1 MARVPRAEGLA
12 LMRRIVLELRALAEL
27 WLLPLAV
34 AVLPYRAGIASARVL
49 ARTLP
54 LYREAADA
62 GAARWREVVTG
73 GDEDAFRADF
83 RFAQLVDHADLFWS
97 LTRSRAFLRQR
108 LAAPR
113 FDVPCGRPLVV
124 LSFHYGQGLWLMDA
138 LAAQGHP
145 TRYVS
150 IRLDRA
156 EAPSTLAYAYA
167 RLRIATVGRLA
178 GVPPIFTGGA
188 RRAIGDALAAGTGV
202 YGLVDVPVP
211 GGAAGE
217 ANAALLGHPVLLP
230 AGLLESAAG
239 RGASALVLTSRVT
252 SAGSRVV
259 EARSFDRVE
268 DVDIETLASALGD
281 RLAAAPASWHFWHLW
296 RSFAA
301 RPCGTAPRSGGS
313 SAEAA

>member
-1 MARVPRAEGLA
+1 VP
-12 LMRRIVLELRALAEL
+12 
-27 WLLPLAV
+27 
-34 AVLPYRAGIASARVL
+34 
-49 ARTLP
+49 
-54 LYREAADA
+54 
-62 GAARWREVVTG
+62 G
-73 GDEDAFRADF
+73 GDDDAFRVDF

-97 LTRSRAFLRQR
+97 LTRSRAFLRRR

-113 FDVPCGRPLVV
+113 FDLPPGRPLVV
-124 LSFHYGQGLWLMDA
+124 LSFHYGQGLWLLDA

-150 IRLDRA
+150 IRLERA
-156 EAPSTLAYAYA
+156 EASSTLAYAYA
-167 RLRIATVGRLA
+167 RLRIAMVGRLA

-188 RRAIGDALAAGTGV
+188 RRAIGDTLAAGMGV

-211 GGAAGE
+211 GGIAAE

-239 RGASALVLTSRVT
+239 QGASALVLTSRVT
-252 SAGSRVV
+252 STGSRVV
-259 EARSFDRVE
+259 EARSFQRVE
-268 DVDIETLASALGD
+268 DVDIAALASALGD

-301 RPCGTAPRSGGS
+301 QPKGTALRSGGRR
-313 SAEAA
+313 AEAV